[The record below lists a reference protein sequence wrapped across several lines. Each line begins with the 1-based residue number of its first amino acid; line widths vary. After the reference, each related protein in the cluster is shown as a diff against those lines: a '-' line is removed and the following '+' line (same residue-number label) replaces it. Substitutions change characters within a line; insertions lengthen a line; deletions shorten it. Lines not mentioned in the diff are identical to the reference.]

1 MLYDYEFQAIVNW
14 SYFAAIAKSR
24 RAHTL
29 ITGFSSHLEFDLN
42 TYQVDWLSQI
52 ETQRA
57 NKFYRKFH
65 FRGKAKSDDLCAV
78 VKDPN
83 KEIIASGIIRR
94 YHHFE
99 LLIAVAVAPHLQKK
113 GIGRK
118 LLKTLSTRFTRNTF
132 TFPYSN
138 LVHYYDSLGFD
149 LVEPASALT
158 EVLNLYHRYLNQ
170 GRDIKI
176 MRSSATLFNK
186 QE

>member
-83 KEIIASGIIRR
+83 KEIIASGIYSSLSSFRITNSRR
-94 YHHFE
+94 CGPP
-99 LLIAVAVAPHLQKK
+99 LTKK
-113 GIGRK
+113 GDRK
-118 LLKTLSTRFTRNTF
+118 QTVENPIDPIYQQYVYFPILKFNSLL
-132 TFPYSN
+132 
-138 LVHYYDSLGFD
+138 
-149 LVEPASALT
+149 
-158 EVLNLYHRYLNQ
+158 
-170 GRDIKI
+170 
-176 MRSSATLFNK
+176 
-186 QE
+186 